1 MTSLEIIYW
10 LQNQETRWMIYARP
24 KPGVV
29 ISILMITFHKP
40 LAYLALQLLIMHSP
54 LQQATGDEIL
64 TSQDEPSPV

>member
-1 MTSLEIIYW
+1 MMSLEIIYW

-24 KPGVV
+24 EPGVV

-40 LAYLALQLLIMHSP
+40 LAYLAHQLLIMHSA